1 MRIALFTD
9 TYLPDINGVV
19 SSVELLRKK
28 LEERGHEVYVVSTY
42 PGIFKVK
49 KEGRIIRL
57 PGLELKSLY
66 GYKAASP
73 GHLLMLEELR
83 ELQLDLIHVHTEFGV
98 GIFASMAA
106 HLLHIPLVRTYH
118 TTYEDYTH
126 YVTPIE
132 SETFEQI
139 ARNVIIK
146 LSKSIGED
154 CIRLISPSRKTAD
167 MLKGY
172 GVKTPIDIIPTG
184 VELQRFRPTEG
195 DAQLRQQVR
204 QQIGIREEE
213 KMLLFVGRIAEEKS
227 IDLLIDTAAE
237 MVQQQLPVRLVIV
250 GGGPQ
255 LEELQQKAQELAL
268 QEKVS
273 FLGKKPFDEVPA
285 FYKAADAFV
294 SASTSETQGMTYVEA
309 MATGLPVLARY
320 DEVLEDLV
328 SEGENGYFFRDQ
340 DELAQK
346 VKALLQLD
354 ERSLQQMKEKALAT
368 AQEYDADS
376 FGEKVEKLYLQ
387 AIEDYHASYTITKIS
402 LKNDYVALKLHKGE
416 NEEETLLVSLDTFYE
431 EGLRKDQRLPEA
443 AYQEL
448 KRKEAF
454 AKAYRACLRKIASH
468 DRTVQQIRT
477 FLKEEGELEPQEQEA
492 VIQKLQERGILND
505 RTYVLNKM
513 DSFRTSLLSKKQFER
528 KLRTEGIGQELIE
541 ELLQADPD
549 DEKVRARI
557 QAEKIQNTIHNK
569 SLAVKK
575 KMIVQKLI
583 TKGFDA
589 DTAQEA
595 LRDLD
600 FSQEEF
606 SENENLSR
614 EAAKAAKRLERK
626 YSGTDLRN
634 RVYHALASKGYKTEA
649 IYAALNEME
658 WKS

>member
-1 MRIALFTD
+1 M
-9 TYLPDINGVV
+9 
-19 SSVELLRKK
+19 
-28 LEERGHEVYVVSTY
+28 
-42 PGIFKVK
+42 
-49 KEGRIIRL
+49 
-57 PGLELKSLY
+57 
-66 GYKAASP
+66 
-73 GHLLMLEELR
+73 
-83 ELQLDLIHVHTEFGV
+83 
-98 GIFASMAA
+98 
-106 HLLHIPLVRTYH
+106 RTYH

-309 MATGLPVLARY
+309 LATGLPVLARY